1 MEYISHEDYKKMMES
16 FSKGTPKQSLNE
28 ALDPV
33 GKEDSD
39 IDNDGDTDKTDKYLA
54 NRRKAVGKAM
64 TNEGDDVVDTKLTK
78 IADLYKDKAIKHEEI
93 EKIVKA
99 LTGQGHEINARYVQE
114 FLKNHDVQLDEY
126 QFDQMYPDDPGP
138 FEGKN
143 FMDPDESYFTMA
155 VAEDLDGGDW
165 GLSPEQLEAAHEYL
179 EANYYDLQG
188 DFANNHEVGGGS
200 GRAARYIVDLIKK
213 QSQDT
218 DFTIREFLMKE
229 DDVNWDKVDD
239 EEAEENQTD
248 NGIEEGVN
256 EIGGH
261 GDAPDD
267 PKLQAAV
274 KYLVQNRDKFITQ
287 DYFFPHAISILSL
300 KSDKDLYDYVVNNWH
315 SDGVYDTV
323 AHMKSQ
329 IEKDMYANTDP
340 NIADP
345 INEGVNYEDPY
356 TLAKAVAEA
365 HPELQRFALEDRK
378 MFQRAAFKYA
388 SELMKTG
395 GVSSTAQIN
404 LINGYAD
411 EDWPSD
417 YISALGKELEG
428 MEEGLHMPPFQAT
441 GPTIQTVEAKH
452 DVAKLKSEERD
463 QLKQYIETIRTV
475 KEEISKMLNK
485 TKMKEGG
492 DNTNLIMKPST
503 VSEDETEE
511 GGDKHEAIE
520 KALGPK
526 HQVIHSAI
534 DKIIQTVKDSGFS
547 EGDAALFLQH
557 EIEEKAK
564 EYTMSQYDPH

>member
-138 FEGKN
+138 FEGKD

-155 VAEDLDGGDW
+155 VADQLNDEAW
-165 GLSPEQLEAAHEYL
+165 GLSPEQMDAAEDYL
-179 EANYYDLQG
+179 EQHYYELQG
-188 DFANNHEVGGGS
+188 SFANNHEVGGGS
-200 GRAARYIVDLIKK
+200 TKAAKYIVDLIKK
-213 QSQDT
+213 QNQDM

-229 DDVNWDKVDD
+229 DDVNWDRMDD
-239 EEAEENQTD
+239 EEAEENETD
-248 NGIEEGVN
+248 NGIEEDV
-256 EIGGH
+256 
-261 GDAPDD
+261 
-267 PKLQAAV
+267 
-274 KYLVQNRDKFITQ
+274 
-287 DYFFPHAISILSL
+287 
-300 KSDKDLYDYVVNNWH
+300 
-315 SDGVYDTV
+315 
-323 AHMKSQ
+323 
-329 IEKDMYANTDP
+329 
-340 NIADP
+340 
-345 INEGVNYEDPY
+345 
-356 TLAKAVAEA
+356 
-365 HPELQRFALEDRK
+365 
-378 MFQRAAFKYA
+378 
-388 SELMKTG
+388 
-395 GVSSTAQIN
+395 
-404 LINGYAD
+404 
-411 EDWPSD
+411 
-417 YISALGKELEG
+417 
-428 MEEGLHMPPFQAT
+428 EEGLNPAPFQAT

-452 DVAKLKSEERD
+452 DIAKLKSEERD

>member
-155 VAEDLDGGDW
+155 VADQLNDEAW
-165 GLSPEQLEAAHEYL
+165 GLTPEQMDAAEAYL
-179 EANYYDLQG
+179 EANYYELQG
-188 DFANNHEVGGGS
+188 SFANNHEVGGGS
-200 GRAARYIVDLIKK
+200 TKAAKYIVDLIKK
-213 QSQDT
+213 QNQDT

-229 DDVNWDKVDD
+229 DGVNWDKVDD
-239 EEAEENQTD
+239 EEAEENETD
-248 NGIEEGVN
+248 NGIEEDV
-256 EIGGH
+256 
-261 GDAPDD
+261 
-267 PKLQAAV
+267 
-274 KYLVQNRDKFITQ
+274 
-287 DYFFPHAISILSL
+287 
-300 KSDKDLYDYVVNNWH
+300 
-315 SDGVYDTV
+315 
-323 AHMKSQ
+323 
-329 IEKDMYANTDP
+329 
-340 NIADP
+340 
-345 INEGVNYEDPY
+345 
-356 TLAKAVAEA
+356 
-365 HPELQRFALEDRK
+365 
-378 MFQRAAFKYA
+378 
-388 SELMKTG
+388 
-395 GVSSTAQIN
+395 
-404 LINGYAD
+404 
-411 EDWPSD
+411 
-417 YISALGKELEG
+417 
-428 MEEGLHMPPFQAT
+428 EEGLNPAPFQAT

-452 DVAKLKSEERD
+452 DIAKLKAEERD
-463 QLKQYIETIRTV
+463 QLKQYIETIKTV

-492 DNTNLIMKPST
+492 DNTNLIMKPTT
-503 VSEDETEE
+503 VSEDETGE

-534 DKIIQTVKDSGFS
+534 DKIIQTVKESGFS

-564 EYTMSQYDPH
+564 EYAMGQYDQE